1 MNAAVLH
8 DDLSQCWNVNASVTL
23 TSQEKLI
30 LAELRKQPEKLF
42 QGQVVVCGHLE
53 VSDYMVTI
61 LACDRKPFN

>member
-23 TSQEKLI
+23 TSQKKLI
-30 LAELRKQPEKLF
+30 LAELRKQPEKFF

-53 VSDYMVTI
+53 SQRLYGYHSG
-61 LACDRKPFN
+61 F